1 VATPRSTAFSV
12 ALHISFSH
20 RLISSV
26 CNPSKKFPNRPRK
39 VHAICTGLTCRY
51 RGRTSWYC
59 PSRHP
64 ANSRGSLSAQMALFR
79 ARSHIYMQ
87 KNVQKNFSGRSR
99 NRTGDLIH
107 SRLHYHGGVGLQKR
121 DARTRSQ
128 QLPFTSTPEGHII
141 PLDQTPKPPMGL
153 LHGQDFVSHG
163 AIFRI
168 TC

>member
-1 VATPRSTAFSV
+1 MNDQVKGLVREHVSSSWDVATPRSTAFSV

-59 PSRHP
+59 PSRDP
-64 ANSRGSLSAQMALFR
+64 ANSHGSLSAQMALFR

-87 KNVQKNFSGRSR
+87 KNVQK
-99 NRTGDLIH
+99 
-107 SRLHYHGGVGLQKR
+107 
-121 DARTRSQ
+121 
-128 QLPFTSTPEGHII
+128 
-141 PLDQTPKPPMGL
+141 
-153 LHGQDFVSHG
+153 
-163 AIFRI
+163 IFRGDPGI
-168 TC
+168 EPGTSSILVSIIMEGLDCRREMHVRVASSSHSHRHPKDTSYH